1 MSLLLK
7 EVAWCLM
14 SVLVLIF
21 LAVDHSLF
29 WQCLCVHVCK
39 DTDNAKAVK
48 YLKNKTGEC
57 ELYVITKLVNI
68 Y

>member
-1 MSLLLK
+1 
-7 EVAWCLM
+7 M